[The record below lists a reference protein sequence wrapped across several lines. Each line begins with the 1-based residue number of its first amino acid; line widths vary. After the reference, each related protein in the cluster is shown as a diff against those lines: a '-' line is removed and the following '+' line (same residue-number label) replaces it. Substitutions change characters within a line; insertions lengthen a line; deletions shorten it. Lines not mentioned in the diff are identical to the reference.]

1 VRLVGIQPGSL
12 DGIPGYRTHNAIGRY
27 EESSERAETGKLGS
41 KLLRQLWGK
50 AEVASFL
57 PQIASHPDS
66 KNEGRARETHAAALG
81 FGYTVDTGCAR
92 QTLVNGDNAFGGLF
106 GCP

>member
-1 VRLVGIQPGSL
+1 MHERLVGIQPSSL
-12 DGIPGYRTHNAIGRY
+12 DGIPDYRTPNAIGRY
-27 EESSERAETGKLGS
+27 EESSERAETGKLDS

-66 KNEGRARETHAAALG
+66 KTKDALAKRMQPHSGLVTLLTPAARG
-81 FGYTVDTGCAR
+81 KR
-92 QTLVNGDNAFGGLF
+92 W
-106 GCP
+106 

>member
-1 VRLVGIQPGSL
+1 MHERLVGIQPSSL
-12 DGIPGYRTHNAIGRY
+12 DGIPDYRTPNAVGRY
-27 EESSERAETGKLGS
+27 EESSERAETGKLDS

-66 KNEGRARETHAAALG
+66 KTKDALAKRMQPHSG
-81 FGYTVDTGCAR
+81 
-92 QTLVNGDNAFGGLF
+92 LVH
-106 GCP
+106 C